1 MGKII
6 ITEEQLRLLNGQNER
21 LLNNLHEEYLYEFM
35 KKDPDDGKNLIKRVG
50 DQFGMDL
57 TFMFTY
63 GAGITALVGPT
74 SELIAGEFPNL
85 NEIQIVAL
93 TIAAV
98 GVIVF
103 GNKTEI
109 INLVK
114 TLKDEGLSKAF
125 KKVLSFISSFESLME
140 NILRTAGMTV
150 RGLSKIMGFAFIV
163 PVITTLSEIMLN
175 MGGSIDQVED
185 IVTRMLAYLGTIS
198 VGEAF
203 ASILEK
209 LKSKFKKNSPL
220 EEEFLR
226 EHFVGGTS
234 KRNRKFPD
242 EMFEKFKKMFNKI
255 KITKKGGWGNTSK
268 VWLMWIS
275 PMGKV
280 ARIDMNASASLSDIP
295 FEEFGEYTLKDF
307 HDFVDSKGSGW
318 EIEVEG
324 KFK

>member
-1 MGKII
+1 MNKIT
-6 ITEEQLRLLNGQNER
+6 ITEDQLNLLDGSNQR
-21 LLNNLHEEYLYEFM
+21 MVKSLHEEYLHEFM
-35 KKDPDDGKNLIKRVG
+35 KGDPYSDKNLIKKVG
-50 DQFGMDL
+50 EQFGMDL

-74 SELIAGEFPNL
+74 TELLSGEFPNL
-85 NEIQIVAL
+85 NEVQTIAL
-93 TIAAV
+93 LIAAV

-109 INLVK
+109 INMVK
-114 TLKDEGLSKAF
+114 TLKEEGLSKAYN
-125 KKVLSFISSFESLME
+125 KVLSFVSSFESLME

-175 MGGSIDQVED
+175 MGGNIDQIED
-185 IVTRMLAYLGTIS
+185 IVTRMLSYLGTIS
-198 VGEAF
+198 IGEAF

-209 LKSKFKKNSPL
+209 LKSKFKKNSSM

-226 EHFVGGTS
+226 EHFNSKGGKKS
-234 KRNRKFPD
+234 SRRFPD
-242 EMFEKFKKMFNKI
+242 EMFDKFKKMFNKVLL
-255 KITKKGGWGNTSK
+255 TDEGGWGRQPNK
-268 VWLMWIS
+268 VLMYVS
-275 PMGKV
+275 PLGKV
-280 ARIDMNASASLSDIP
+280 ARIEMSSSSSIRNLP
-295 FEEFGEYTLKDF
+295 FKEFETYELQDF
-307 HDFVDSKGSGW
+307 HDFAEDNGF

>member
-1 MGKII
+1 MNKIT
-6 ITEEQLRLLNGQNER
+6 ITEDQLNLLDGSNQR
-21 LLNNLHEEYLYEFM
+21 MVKSLHEEYLHEFM
-35 KKDPDDGKNLIKRVG
+35 KGDPYSDKNLIKKVG
-50 DQFGMDL
+50 EQFGMDL

-74 SELIAGEFPNL
+74 TELLSGEFPNL
-85 NEIQIVAL
+85 NEVQTIAL
-93 TIAAV
+93 LIAAV

-109 INLVK
+109 INMVK
-114 TLKDEGLSKAF
+114 TLKEEGLSKAF
-125 KKVLSFISSFESLME
+125 NKVLSFVSSFESLME

-175 MGGSIDQVED
+175 MGGNIDQIED
-185 IVTRMLAYLGTIS
+185 IVTRMLSYLGTIS
-198 VGEAF
+198 IGEAF

-209 LKSKFKKNSPL
+209 LKSKFKKNSSM

-226 EHFVGGTS
+226 EHFNSKGGKKS
-234 KRNRKFPD
+234 SRRFPD
-242 EMFEKFKKMFNKI
+242 EMFDKFKKMFNKVLL
-255 KITKKGGWGNTSK
+255 TDEGGWGRQPNK
-268 VWLMWIS
+268 VLMYVS
-275 PMGKV
+275 PLGKV
-280 ARIDMNASASLSDIP
+280 ARIEMSSSSSIRNLP
-295 FEEFGEYTLKDF
+295 FKEFETYELQDF
-307 HDFVDSKGSGW
+307 HDFAEDNGF

>member
-6 ITEEQLRLLNGQNER
+6 VTEEQLRLLNGENER
-21 LLNNLHEEYLYEFM
+21 LLNTLHEEYLHEFM
-35 KKDPDDGKNLIKRVG
+35 KGDPYDDKSLIKKVG
-50 DQFGMDL
+50 EQFGLDL

-125 KKVLSFISSFESLME
+125 KKVLSFVSSFESLME

-175 MGGSIDQVED
+175 MGGNIDQVED

-203 ASILEK
+203 SSILEK

-226 EHFVGGTS
+226 EHFVGGDS
-234 KRNRKFPD
+234 KRNRRFPD

-255 KITKKGGWGNTSK
+255 KLIKPGGWGRTSR
-268 VWLMWIS
+268 VYLIWLS
-275 PMGKV
+275 PLGKV
-280 ARIDMNASASLSDIP
+280 ARIEMNGAASPSDIP
-295 FEEFGEYTLKDF
+295 FEEFGEYQLRDF
-307 HDFVDSKGSGW
+307 RDFADEKGM

>member
-1 MGKII
+1 MNKIT
-6 ITEEQLRLLNGQNER
+6 ITEDQLNLLDGSNQR
-21 LLNNLHEEYLYEFM
+21 MVKSLHEEYLHEFM
-35 KKDPDDGKNLIKRVG
+35 KGDPYSDKNLIKKVG
-50 DQFGMDL
+50 EQFGVDL

-74 SELIAGEFPNL
+74 TELLSGEFPNL
-85 NEIQIVAL
+85 NEVQTIAL
-93 TIAAV
+93 LIAAV

-109 INLVK
+109 INMVK
-114 TLKDEGLSKAF
+114 TLKEEGLSKAF
-125 KKVLSFISSFESLME
+125 NKVLSFVSSFESLME

-175 MGGSIDQVED
+175 MGGNIDQIED
-185 IVTRMLAYLGTIS
+185 IVTRMLSYLGTIS
-198 VGEAF
+198 IGEAF

-209 LKSKFKKNSPL
+209 LKSKFKKNSSM

-226 EHFVGGTS
+226 EHFNSKGGKKS
-234 KRNRKFPD
+234 SRRFPD
-242 EMFEKFKKMFNKI
+242 EMFDKFKKMFNKVLL
-255 KITKKGGWGNTSK
+255 TDEGGWGRQPNK
-268 VWLMWIS
+268 VLMYVS
-275 PMGKV
+275 PLGKV
-280 ARIDMNASASLSDIP
+280 ARIEMSSSSSIRNLP
-295 FEEFGEYTLKDF
+295 FKEFETYELQDF
-307 HDFVDSKGSGW
+307 HDFAEDNGF

>member
-1 MGKII
+1 MNKILV
-6 ITEEQLRLLNGQNER
+6 TEGQLNLLNGSNEG
-21 LLNNLHEEYLYEFM
+21 LIKSLHEEYLHEFM
-35 KKDPDDGKNLIKRVG
+35 KEDPYSDKNLIKKVG
-50 DQFGMDL
+50 EQFGMDL

-74 SELIAGEFPNL
+74 SELLSGEFPNL
-85 NEIQIVAL
+85 NETQIIAL
-93 TIAAV
+93 IIAAV

-109 INLVK
+109 AIMVK
-114 TLKDEGLSKAF
+114 TFKEEGITKAF
-125 KKVLSFISSFESLME
+125 NRVLSFVSSFESLME

-175 MGGSIDQVED
+175 MGGNINQVED
-185 IVTRMLAYLGTIS
+185 IVTRMLTYLGTIS
-198 VGEAF
+198 IGEAF

-209 LKSKFKKNSPL
+209 LKSKFKKNSSL

-226 EHFVGGTS
+226 EHLTS
-234 KRNRKFPD
+234 KGGSKSSRRFPD
-242 EMFEKFKKMFNKI
+242 EMFNKFKRVFNKI
-255 KITKKGGWGNTSK
+255 LLTDDGGWGRQPNK
-268 VWLMWIS
+268 VLIYIS
-275 PMGKV
+275 PLGKV
-280 ARIDMNASASLSDIP
+280 ARIEMGSSSSIRNLP
-295 FEEFGEYTLKDF
+295 FEEFETYELQDF
-307 HDFVDSKGSGW
+307 HDFAEDNGF

>member
-1 MGKII
+1 MSKII
-6 ITEEQLRLLNGQNER
+6 ITEEQLRLLNGQNEK
-21 LLNNLHEEYLYEFM
+21 LLKSLHEEYLHEFM
-35 KKDPDDGKNLIKRVG
+35 KSDPYTDKNLIKKVG

-109 INLVK
+109 VNLVK

-125 KKVLSFISSFESLME
+125 NKVLSFVSSFESLME

-185 IVTRMLAYLGTIS
+185 IVTRMLAYLGTIT

-203 ASILEK
+203 ANILEK

-220 EEEFLR
+220 EEAFLR
-226 EHFVGGTS
+226 EHFVGGGT
-234 KRNRKFPD
+234 KRNRRFPD

-255 KITKKGGWGNTSK
+255 RLTKPGGWGNTSK
-268 VWLMWIS
+268 IYLIWLS
-275 PMGKV
+275 PLGKV
-280 ARIDMNASASLSDIP
+280 ARIDTNSSASSKDIP
-295 FEEFGEYTLKDF
+295 FEEFGEYKLKDF
-307 HDFVDSKGSGW
+307 HDFVDSQGKGW

>member
-1 MGKII
+1 MSKII
-6 ITEEQLRLLNGQNER
+6 ITEEQLRLLNGQNED
-21 LLNNLHEEYLYEFM
+21 LLQGLHEEYLYEFM
-35 KKDPDDGKNLIKRVG
+35 KGDPYSDKNLIKKVG
-50 DQFGMDL
+50 EQFGMDL

-74 SELIAGEFPNL
+74 SELLSGEFPNL
-85 NEIQIVAL
+85 NEIQTIAL
-93 TIAAV
+93 LIAAV

-109 INLVK
+109 IKMVK
-114 TLKDEGLSKAF
+114 TFKDEGLSKAF
-125 KKVLSFISSFESLME
+125 NKVLSFVSSFESLME

-175 MGGSIDQVED
+175 MGGNIDQVED

-198 VGEAF
+198 IGEAF

-209 LKSKFKKNSPL
+209 LKSKFKKNSSL

-226 EHFVGGTS
+226 EHFNPTGEKKS
-234 KRNRKFPD
+234 SRRFPD
-242 EMFEKFKKMFNKI
+242 EMFNKFKKMFNKVLL
-255 KITKKGGWGNTSK
+255 TDEGGWGRQPNK
-268 VWLMWIS
+268 VLIYIS
-275 PMGKV
+275 PLGKI
-280 ARIDMNASASLSDIP
+280 ARIEMNSSSSIRNLP
-295 FEEFGEYTLKDF
+295 FEEFETYELQDF
-307 HDFVDSKGSGW
+307 HDFAEDNGFEV
-318 EIEVEG
+318 EVEG

>member
-1 MGKII
+1 MNKIT
-6 ITEEQLRLLNGQNER
+6 ITEDQLNLLDGSNQR
-21 LLNNLHEEYLYEFM
+21 MVKSLHEEYLHEFM
-35 KKDPDDGKNLIKRVG
+35 KGDPYSDKNLIKKVG
-50 DQFGMDL
+50 EQFGVDL

-74 SELIAGEFPNL
+74 TELLSGEFPNL
-85 NEIQIVAL
+85 NEVQTISL
-93 TIAAV
+93 LIAAV

-109 INLVK
+109 INMVK
-114 TLKDEGLSKAF
+114 TLKEEGLSKAF
-125 KKVLSFISSFESLME
+125 NKVLSFVSSFESLME

-175 MGGSIDQVED
+175 MGGNIDQIED
-185 IVTRMLAYLGTIS
+185 IVTRMLSYLGTIS
-198 VGEAF
+198 IGEAF

-209 LKSKFKKNSPL
+209 LKSKFKKNSSM

-226 EHFVGGTS
+226 EHFNSKGGKKS
-234 KRNRKFPD
+234 SRRFPD
-242 EMFEKFKKMFNKI
+242 EMFDKFKKMFNKVLL
-255 KITKKGGWGNTSK
+255 TDEGGWGRQPNK
-268 VWLMWIS
+268 VLMYVS
-275 PMGKV
+275 PLGKV
-280 ARIDMNASASLSDIP
+280 ARIEMSSSSSIRNLP
-295 FEEFGEYTLKDF
+295 FKEFETYELQDF
-307 HDFVDSKGSGW
+307 HDFAEDNGF

>member
-6 ITEEQLRLLNGQNER
+6 ITEEQLRLLNGQNEE
-21 LLNNLHEEYLYEFM
+21 LLRSLHEEYLYEFM
-35 KKDPDDGKNLIKRVG
+35 KSDPYSDKGLIKKVG
-50 DQFGMDL
+50 EQFGMDL

-109 INLVK
+109 IKLVK

-125 KKVLSFISSFESLME
+125 NKVLSFVSSFESLIE
-140 NILRTAGMTV
+140 TILRTAGMTV

-175 MGGSIDQVED
+175 MGGNIDQVED
-185 IVTRMLAYLGTIS
+185 IVTRMLAYLGTVT

-203 ASILEK
+203 ANILEK
-209 LKSKFKKNSPL
+209 LKSKFKKNSSL
-220 EEEFLR
+220 EEQFLR
-226 EHFVGGTS
+226 EHFTS
-234 KRNRKFPD
+234 KGGSKPSRRFPD

-255 KITKKGGWGNTSK
+255 KLTKQGGWGNTSK
-268 VWLMWIS
+268 VFLIWIS
-275 PMGKV
+275 PLGKV
-280 ARIDMNASASLSDIP
+280 ARIDMNSSASSRDIP
-295 FEEFGEYTLKDF
+295 FEEFGEYSLVDF
-307 HDFVDSKGSGW
+307 RDFADEKGM
-318 EIEVEG
+318 EIEIEG